1 MNDLCF
7 ASVTESGGRFVSP
20 SMAKKYGFEVPEYQ
34 GVDQVVEVA
43 TNGEKL

>member
-1 MNDLCF
+1 MADP
-7 ASVTESGGRFVSP
+7 ADRFVSP

-43 TNGEKL
+43 TSGEKL